1 MIWKQEVLASFMNE
15 YLLEIEKECKEKAD
29 ILLFI
34 WNSVFNIIDW
44 LFEVVGKLSKQEEKD
59 YLSNLIDN
67 HKSYQNIIENL
78 HAKLAKRE
86 Q

>member
-1 MIWKQEVLASFMNE
+1 MNE

-67 HKSYQNIIENL
+67 HKSYQSIIDNL
-78 HAKLAKRE
+78 NTKLTKK
-86 Q
+86 

>member
-67 HKSYQNIIENL
+67 HKSYQSIIDNL
-78 HAKLAKRE
+78 NTKLTKK
-86 Q
+86 

>member
-67 HKSYQNIIENL
+67 HKSYQSIIDNL
-78 HAKLAKRE
+78 NAKLTKK
-86 Q
+86 